1 MNGTSF
7 KYYKTDKTTDSPLG
21 EVNLLMASAKDE
33 GNNRFSL
40 VLPQRKYVF
49 ECKNAAELQRWMK
62 AIQDATVNL
71 YNNLKA
77 GESSKKKDSKDV
89 SKFAENKQRVL
100 DLMKSGPGNQICAD
114 CGKPN
119 PRWASVNLGVFI
131 CLECSG
137 IHRSLGV
144 HISKVRSA
152 DLDEWEDWQVEVM
165 TSKGNRLQ
173 NEIYEKK
180 GVGEIKPG
188 PEASAVERDRY
199 IRQKWVACA
208 FADPSRV
215 EKPAKDMRLSVAAP
229 VRLYRE
235 GFLTKQGHKR
245 KNWKKRWF
253 VLKDN
258 ELSYYE
264 QRGDEDAKGRIPL
277 DDPTVSVQALSG
289 GPYPF
294 MFEVTIG
301 DVPYAMYAQDE
312 KERCEWI
319 DTIER
324 VIQKNVPLDDEE
336 DEGSMEA
343 EQQQQDQHQD
353 EDADFLVVPAISSKP
368 SGPPILD
375 EQAVLNDRRDMEGIM
390 HKMGELDWK
399 TAYFILSQSDLY
411 YFVPS
416 SMEIAGVVCVKGCA
430 VKSVAK
436 RADRSFCFLVTVP
449 GEKVALFAVDTA
461 EEQRNWM
468 EAVSNAASKQSR
480 MNRSFSLGLE
490 GMNAASPPKQ
500 QQQQQQQQQ
509 PDLSP
514 TRQLPSPRQQQQ
526 KQQQQQQQQQQQVLA
541 PTPSSRQPVPAKR
554 LPDNPLVKSDN
565 GLPSAAKPRLSP
577 RPVSVDPS
585 TAASLT
591 SPRKGP
597 PAGAVSVMPSSLPSS
612 GITLKKAPVPGGP
625 APKKMPVAP
634 SKTAPPAPPKKPL
647 PGPPPKKAPPQLQD
661 AKVNKKL
668 RKKERSRER

>member
-7 KYYKTDKTTDSPLG
+7 KYYKTEKADAPLG

-49 ECKNAAELQRWMK
+49 ECKNASELQRWMK

-89 SKFAENKQRVL
+89 SKFAENKQRIL
-100 DLMKSGPGNQICAD
+100 DLMKTGLGNQVCAD
-114 CGKPN
+114 CGKSN

-165 TSKGNRLQ
+165 MSKGNLLQ

-208 FADPSRV
+208 FADASRV
-215 EKPAKDMRLSVAAP
+215 EKPPKDLRVSAAIP
-229 VRLYRE
+229 LRLYRE

-253 VLKDN
+253 VLRDN
-258 ELSYYE
+258 ELCYFE
-264 QRGDEDAKGRIPL
+264 QRGAEEPKGRIAL
-277 DDPTVSVQALSG
+277 DDPSVTVQALSG

-294 MFEVTIG
+294 MFEVTIN

-324 VIQKNVPLDDEE
+324 VIQKNVPLDDDEDDDE
-336 DEGSMEA
+336 DEEA
-343 EQQQQDQHQD
+343 AAARKHQQQAD
-353 EDADFLVVPAISSKP
+353 EDADMLVVPSS
-368 SGPPILD
+368 SSSSAAVLD
-375 EQAVLNDRRDMEGIM
+375 EQAVLNGRRDMEGLM

-399 TAYFILSQSDLY
+399 TAYFILTGSDLY
-411 YFVPS
+411 YFVQS
-416 SMEIAGVVCVKGCA
+416 TMEIAGVVCLRGCNVKA
-430 VKSVAK
+430 VAK
-436 RADRSFCFLVTVP
+436 RSDRAFCFLVTAA
-449 GEKVALFAVDTA
+449 GEKAVLFATDTV
-461 EEQRNWM
+461 EQQRAWM
-468 EAVSNAASKQSR
+468 DAILNASLKPSR
-480 MNRSFSLGLE
+480 VNRSMSLGLD
-490 GMNAASPPKQ
+490 GMSTASPPKQ
-500 QQQQQQQQQ
+500 AAQ
-509 PDLSP
+509 
-514 TRQLPSPRQQQQ
+514 PSPRSQPVPVSQ
-526 KQQQQQQQQQQQVLA
+526 A
-541 PTPSSRQPVPAKR
+541 SPPSSRPPVAAKR
-554 LPDNPLVKSDN
+554 PPDHPLGKS
-565 GLPSAAKPRLSP
+565 GELPSSSSNKPRLSP
-577 RPVSVDPS
+577 RPVSVEQPS
-585 TAASLT
+585 V
-591 SPRKGP
+591 SPRKP
-597 PAGAVSVMPSSLPSS
+597 PPGAVAVMPSSLQ
-612 GITLKKAPVPGGP
+612 GTTLKKVPPNG
-625 APKKMPVAP
+625 KKVFC
-634 SKTAPPAPPKKPL
+634 SFRL
-647 PGPPPKKAPPQLQD
+647 L
-661 AKVNKKL
+661 
-668 RKKERSRER
+668 